1 MARTILLFLFG
12 MVLANTS
19 SAQLLSTSPAFPKD
33 TSGISITI
41 DCAKGNQGLFN
52 YANTND
58 VYVHVGIITN
68 LSTGASDWKYV
79 KFTWATSDPAARA
92 TSLGNNRYQYTINN
106 IRTFFGVPATEAIQ
120 KISILF
126 RSANG
131 NTVQR
136 NTDGSDMYIPVY
148 GTALAG
154 KFLLPFSE
162 PRFIPVPEPITKGI
176 GDSIRIIWLS
186 NNIADLK
193 TFFNGTQTNAVS
205 SSNAILDSALINS
218 PGNQQ
223 IVARATVGVITISDT
238 INFFVAPSVP
248 IVPLPPGVR
257 EGINYQPGDTSAI
270 LVLYAPNKGRVSV
283 IGDFNNWLENV
294 NYQMNKTPDGLRHWV
309 RIIGLTPGKE
319 YAYQFII
326 NGILKIADPYTAKVL
341 DPNNDPFISSVTYPN
356 LKPYPNGKTTGIV
369 SVLQTAKPTYTWQV
383 TNFNRPDQRS
393 LVIYELLLRDF
404 VGNHNWKTLKDTI
417 AYLKNLGINAIELM
431 PINEFEGNI
440 SWGYNPSFY
449 FAPDKYY
456 GTDSSLKVFI
466 DEAHKQGIAVIMD
479 IALNHSFGQSPMV
492 QMYFD
497 AANGRPS
504 LENPWFNPT
513 PRHAFNVGYD
523 MNHESPATQY
533 YVSRIVEHWL
543 TEYRIDG
550 FRFDL
555 SKGFTQNNTC
565 DNNGGNCNVNG
576 WSAYDASR
584 VAIWK
589 KYYDTLQ
596 LKSAGSYVILEHFA
610 DNTEEKELSNY
621 GMLFWGNMNYNFNEA
636 TLGFIANS
644 NFDGALH
651 VSRGWTNPF
660 LISYMESHD
669 EERLMYKNINFGNSS
684 GNYSVKD
691 INVGLRRNEMASAFL
706 YMMPGP
712 KMIWQFGE
720 SGYDYSIN
728 HCANGT
734 VNNSCRT
741 DPKPIRWD
749 YLQEANRKRL
759 NEVTS
764 GLLKLRAHPLFRNGF
779 VTDRVER
786 NLGGA
791 VKWLKLTTDT
801 SNILVIGNFDVT
813 ANSGTVTFQSA
824 GTWYDYLSTNT
835 ITTTGVAQTISLA
848 PGEYHIYVN
857 RNITNAITPVTN
869 LIYGGKRIRLN
880 VYPNPIRQQATI
892 EYEIPE
898 SGNVNMRLLNS
909 NGQVVTSLHN
919 GFRVKGVYRLPV
931 SQLQGL
937 TKLPGGTYFLQMEF
951 GQRKLVQKLIIDF

>member
-33 TSGISITI
+33 TSGITITI

-79 KFTWATSDPAARA
+79 KFTWATSDPAAKA

-126 RSANG
+126 RSGNG

-555 SKGFTQNNTC
+555 SKGFTQYNTC

-684 GNYSVKD
+684 GSYSVKD

-869 LIYGGKRIRLN
+869 LI
-880 VYPNPIRQQATI
+880 
-892 EYEIPE
+892 
-898 SGNVNMRLLNS
+898 
-909 NGQVVTSLHN
+909 
-919 GFRVKGVYRLPV
+919 
-931 SQLQGL
+931 
-937 TKLPGGTYFLQMEF
+937 
-951 GQRKLVQKLIIDF
+951 